1 MHPSSCYGGIK
12 NHTNSTM
19 NAKEIDNLI
28 KLLDDTDVEIYE
40 QIEARLV
47 TYGKEVIPVLES
59 AWSKSMDALMQQRI
73 ENIIHKIQF
82 DELRHDLSVWV
93 HSGGHDLIKGA
104 MLIARYQYPDLNEEN
119 LRTQLDKIS
128 RDAWLEMNDSLT
140 ALEQVKVLNRIFFDI
155 HGFSGNTQNYHAP
168 QNSFI
173 NIALETR
180 KGNPL
185 MLSILYLEVAR
196 SAGVPVYGVNLPEH
210 FVLCYKDEES
220 ILPIFENENQTGILF
235 YINPFSKGDI
245 FGRKEIDGF
254 LRQLKIERDEMYY
267 NPCTNLDMIQRLI
280 RNLMNSYEKLGYLE
294 KVNELSLLMKAT
306 E

>member
-1 MHPSSCYGGIK
+1 
-12 NHTNSTM
+12 M
-19 NAKEIDNLI
+19 NPKEIDNLI
-28 KLLDDTDVEIYE
+28 KLLDDTDAEVYQ
-40 QIEARLV
+40 QIEAQLV
-47 TYGKEVIPVLES
+47 TYGKDVIPILES

-73 ENIIHKIQF
+73 ENIIHKIQL
-82 DELRHDLSVWV
+82 DELQHHIRVWANA
-93 HSGGHDLIKGA
+93 GGYDLIKGA
-104 MLIARYQYPDLNEEN
+104 MLVARYQYPDLNEEG
-119 LRTQLDKIS
+119 LRVQLDKIS

-155 HGFSGNTQNYHAP
+155 HNFSGNTQNYHAP

-196 SAGVPVYGVNLPEH
+196 SAGIPVYGVNLPEH
-210 FVLCYKDEES
+210 FVLCYKDEEA
-220 ILPIFENENQTGILF
+220 ILPIFTEENQSSILF

-245 FGRKEIDGF
+245 FGKKEIDNF
-254 LRQLKIERDEMYY
+254 LKQLKIKPEESFFS
-267 NPCTNLDMIQRLI
+267 PCNNIDMIQRLI
-280 RNLMNSYEKLGYLE
+280 RNLMNSYQKLGFLE
-294 KVNELSLLMKAT
+294 KVQELDLLMKAT